1 MKQPEAHYTI
11 ITPSGGFEEMPTLK
25 EALAYT
31 TSQNGYIWADYVDP
45 TAELLAE
52 LMPALGIH
60 PLSIEDCLNGDQL
73 PKLDLFPN
81 YSFLIFN
88 TFEETPEELLSHE
101 LDLFIGE
108 NFVVTAGFRREDNQ
122 PLLTGLRELLE
133 RQREVVRQGPSYLLH
148 QVLDKTVDDKLG
160 VIENIEEA
168 LEANEDAILAE
179 PLEFDYSSL
188 MQSRR
193 ALQVIRRSLF
203 HEREVVN
210 KLIRRDSPFITEK
223 ALVYFRDIYD
233 HLSKYYE
240 VAETAREQVTDLMEI
255 HLSLINNSMAETAN
269 RTNAIMRRLT
279 LITTIFMPLTLIAG
293 IGGMSEFTM
302 MVGQKNWKIAYVVL
316 LVVMAV
322 IALINYR
329 LLLRME
335 RDANEDVKKLQSKK

>member
-31 TSQNGYIWADYVDP
+31 TSQNGYVWADYVDP

-108 NFVVTAGFRREDNQ
+108 NFVVTAGFRREDNL

-133 RQREVVRQGPSYLLH
+133 RQQEVVRQGPSYLLH

-193 ALQVIRRSLF
+193 ALQVMRRSLF

-240 VAETAREQVTDLMEI
+240 VAEAAREQVTDLMEI

-302 MVGQKNWKIAYVVL
+302 MVGQKNWKIAYVIL

-329 LLLRME
+329 LLMRME
-335 RDANEDVKKLQSKK
+335 RDANEDVKKASN

>member
-45 TAELLAE
+45 TAELLEE

-60 PLSIEDCLNGDQL
+60 PLSIEDCINGDQL
-73 PKLDLFPN
+73 PKMDLFPN

-88 TFEETPEELLSHE
+88 TFEETPEDLLSHE

-122 PLLTGLRELLE
+122 ALLTGLRELLE
-133 RQREVVRQGPSYLLH
+133 RQQEVVRQGPSYLLH

-193 ALQVIRRSLF
+193 ALQVMRRSLF

-240 VAETAREQVTDLMEI
+240 VAEAAREQVTDLMEI

-302 MVGQKNWKIAYVVL
+302 MVGQKNWKIAYVIL

-335 RDANEDVKKLQSKK
+335 QDANEDVKKLQIKK

>member
-1 MKQPEAHYTI
+1 MNQPETHYTV
-11 ITPSGGFEEMPTLK
+11 ITSSGGFEEKPTLQ
-25 EALAYT
+25 EALART
-31 TSQNGYIWADYVDP
+31 TAQNGYIWADYVDP
-45 TAELLAE
+45 TAELLEE
-52 LMPALGIH
+52 LMPAFGIH
-60 PLSIEDCLNGDQL
+60 PLSIEDCLNGNQL
-73 PKLDLFPN
+73 PKLDLFPS

-108 NFVVTAGFRREDNQ
+108 KFVVTAGFRREDNQ

-302 MVGQKNWKIAYVVL
+302 MVGQKNWKIAYVIL

-335 RDANEDVKKLQSKK
+335 QDANEDVKKLQIKK

>member
-1 MKQPEAHYTI
+1 MNQPETHYTV
-11 ITPSGGFEEMPTLK
+11 ITSSGGFEEMPTLQ
-25 EALAYT
+25 EALTYT
-31 TSQNGYIWADYVDP
+31 TSQNGYVWADYVDP

-52 LMPALGIH
+52 LMPAFGIH
-60 PLSIEDCLNGDQL
+60 PLSIEDCLNGNQL
-73 PKLDLFPN
+73 PKLDLFPS

-108 NFVVTAGFRREDNQ
+108 NFVVTAGFRREDKQ

-133 RQREVVRQGPSYLLH
+133 RQREVVRQCPSYLLH

-255 HLSLINNSMAETAN
+255 HLSLINNSMAETSN

-302 MVGQKNWKIAYVVL
+302 MVGQKNWKIAYVIL

-335 RDANEDVKKLQSKK
+335 QDANEDVKKLQIKK

>member
-25 EALAYT
+25 ETLAYT
-31 TSQNGYIWADYVDP
+31 TSQNGYIWADYVAP
-45 TAELLAE
+45 TAELLEE

-60 PLSIEDCLNGDQL
+60 PLSIEDCINGDQL

-122 PLLTGLRELLE
+122 ALLTGLRELLE

-193 ALQVIRRSLF
+193 ALQVMRRSLF

-240 VAETAREQVTDLMEI
+240 VAEAAREQVTDLMEI

-269 RTNAIMRRLT
+269 RTNVIMRRLT

-302 MVGQKNWKIAYVVL
+302 MVGQENWGIAYFVL
-316 LVVMAV
+316 LVGMAV

-329 LLLRME
+329 LLMRME
-335 RDANEDVKKLQSKK
+335 RDASEDVKKLQFKK